1 MREIKK
7 KDINKFLRFEDK
19 NNFENLVFFKKKVW
33 PVVRY
38 AVFYYLCNEK
48 QYSYRYKAKK
58 KLNLKKIIAIIYS
71 FLSLKN
77 IFSRC
82 DILIYDY
89 GRPQKIGKQTI
100 NPLKYSLAK
109 SISKKFIL
117 SYVTKDYE
125 NTSNDQVNFY
135 LIYKFF
141 FIIYKL
147 LFIIFG
153 IRILEDKLNSKIS
166 DTYRRKINVNS
177 ILFDVFCHQLAL
189 GLIFEI
195 IFFFKKPKIIFYSD
209 NAEMSDVIYRAKK
222 RKIITIDVQ
231 HSIISNINILYQ
243 HNKNNYYRNYLSDY
257 VLTQSDYWKKFLS
270 KSYTVKAVGSF
281 LNDYYTN
288 KYKKKKF
295 VKNNITII
303 SSIVS
308 RKKLIRLTTYL
319 SERFP
324 KKKIIYKLR
333 PEEYTNWRKYFPKDL
348 YNRSNVYF
356 VDNENDELYK
366 ILNNSKY
373 VIGTNST
380 VLIQSLPFSKVIVL
394 KSGWYNEMNTLIE
407 DGYVKLAKNENE
419 VFKIISGH
427 KRNINRSNISLFKK
441 NFSYNLKKFINSLDL

>member
-135 LIYKFF
+135 LIYKF
-141 FIIYKL
+141 
-147 LFIIFG
+147 
-153 IRILEDKLNSKIS
+153 
-166 DTYRRKINVNS
+166 
-177 ILFDVFCHQLAL
+177 
-189 GLIFEI
+189 
-195 IFFFKKPKIIFYSD
+195 
-209 NAEMSDVIYRAKK
+209 
-222 RKIITIDVQ
+222 
-231 HSIISNINILYQ
+231 
-243 HNKNNYYRNYLSDY
+243 
-257 VLTQSDYWKKFLS
+257 
-270 KSYTVKAVGSF
+270 
-281 LNDYYTN
+281 
-288 KYKKKKF
+288 
-295 VKNNITII
+295 
-303 SSIVS
+303 
-308 RKKLIRLTTYL
+308 
-319 SERFP
+319 
-324 KKKIIYKLR
+324 
-333 PEEYTNWRKYFPKDL
+333 
-348 YNRSNVYF
+348 
-356 VDNENDELYK
+356 
-366 ILNNSKY
+366 
-373 VIGTNST
+373 
-380 VLIQSLPFSKVIVL
+380 
-394 KSGWYNEMNTLIE
+394 
-407 DGYVKLAKNENE
+407 
-419 VFKIISGH
+419 
-427 KRNINRSNISLFKK
+427 
-441 NFSYNLKKFINSLDL
+441 